1 MLHIYDP
8 IEYQFSN
15 EIFFP
20 SISPELNDGKRNSG
34 FMSPGELGSLD
45 EMTTYLKNASVKY
58 RISVNSIPTSAEV
71 GRALKEFFHLKK
83 RVIV

>member
-8 IEYQFSN
+8 LEYEFSK

-20 SISPELNDGKRNSG
+20 SISPESNEGKRNSG
-34 FMSPGELGSLD
+34 FINPGELGSLD
-45 EMTTYLKNASVKY
+45 EMTNYLKNASVKY
-58 RISVNSIPTSAEV
+58 RITVKSLSVKEEV
-71 GRALKEFFHLKK
+71 GKSLKDFFHLKK